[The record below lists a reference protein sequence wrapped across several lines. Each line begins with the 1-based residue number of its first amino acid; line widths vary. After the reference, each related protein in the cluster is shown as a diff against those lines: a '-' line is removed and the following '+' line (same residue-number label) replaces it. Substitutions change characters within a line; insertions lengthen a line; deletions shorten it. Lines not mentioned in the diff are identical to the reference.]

1 MPAKPQ
7 PRARTIAALLIGL
20 FALSGLGQTAWAVE
34 VDKAKKPESKV
45 KITKVQP
52 KAAKVKIPTQDRMVA
67 GSTKVQGK
75 LDPGTTGRASQILF
89 FILAA
94 LCVCFSLVT
103 ITRKSPLMAAM
114 SLLVVFI
121 CLAGVYLFLAA
132 PFMAV
137 IQIIVYA
144 GAVIVLFV
152 FVIMSIGLNEERSIK
167 DLGTEILYF
176 VCAFLF
182 TGAGAAMY
190 HFGQTWFMQYA
201 LFGLFEL
208 MAFGILVWYLR
219 FPLTRFLGAAA
230 VTFALLQVVK
240 LVTMAPVLIG
250 KAGLVRG
257 ADVHTVAASPGAGF
271 GDAKVIGHSIFGEN
285 VFAFEALSLLLLAA
299 IVAAVV
305 VVRSRKEQ
313 SS

>member
-1 MPAKPQ
+1 M
-7 PRARTIAALLIGL
+7 
-20 FALSGLGQTAWAVE
+20 
-34 VDKAKKPESKV
+34 DKAKTPASKV
-45 KITKVQP
+45 QVTKVQP
-52 KAAKVKIPTQDRMVA
+52 KPAKVKVPTKDRQIA
-67 GSTKVQGK
+67 GTMKAKGK
-75 LDPGTTGRASQILF
+75 LKFGKTGRASQIIFYILF
-89 FILAA
+89 A

-114 SLLVVFI
+114 SLLVVFL

-132 PFMAV
+132 PFMAA
-137 IQIIVYA
+137 IQLIVYA

-167 DLGTEILYF
+167 ELGTEILYF
-176 VCAFLF
+176 VCAFVL

-190 HFGQTWFMQYA
+190 HFGQTWFMQYV

-219 FPLTRFLGAAA
+219 FPLTRYLGAAA

-240 LVTMAPVLIG
+240 LVTMAPVRIG
-250 KAGLVRG
+250 AVGLVKG
-257 ADVHTVAASPGAGF
+257 KDVHAFATEPGAGF
-271 GDAKVIGHSIFGEN
+271 GDAKVIGQSIFGEN